1 MIALLLTL
9 ELIAR
14 VISGEVGPL
23 GPDAMLLVASTM
35 QQRQASGD
43 YGDTW
48 AEVLAGYHAEA
59 PATQTTWQ
67 VAWALVTGR
76 VPSVGFLYA
85 YSAEDIARHDWRQG
99 DKVISGTGGL
109 ELHFS
114 ATWPAQQENS
124 P

>member
-14 VISGEVGPL
+14 VLAGEVGPL

-35 QQRQASGD
+35 QERRASGE

-48 AEVLAGYHAEA
+48 GQVLAGYHAEA
-59 PATQTTWQ
+59 PATESARQ

-76 VPSVGFLYA
+76 IPAVGFLYA
-85 YSAEDIARHDWRQG
+85 YSEQDMARMGCRTG
-99 DKVISGTGGL
+99 DVVISRH
-109 ELHFS
+109 ELTLHLARNAPWGS
-114 ATWPAQQENS
+114 E
-124 P
+124 